1 MMSVL
6 DPDVNMLRTTTALL
20 GGAIGGADAMT
31 GFGHDVLSGESAE
44 ARRIARLAQAMMGDE
59 SFLAAGLDPAAGSSF
74 IESRTESLAE
84 AGWQRF
90 QQIEA
95 AGGFGAAIESGF
107 VAGWAHEAA
116 EAREARLRHGEDE
129 SLGATLQPLAG
140 PVPDIL
146 PAHADIR
153 RPAAAVESLRRAAA
167 ATPPR
172 LLILRGEASDA
183 DEKRLRSLLAIAGL
197 AAVTLTAEDA
207 DGIGAARPDWVIGC
221 GIDAF
226 PAGTEAGR
234 FIKAEELMAAPDRIA
249 ALSRLVEA
257 AGGGS

>member
-1 MMSVL
+1 MAHPETVDAL
-6 DPDVNMLRTTTALL
+6 DRKLLRALQRDSTEPISDL
-20 GGAIGGADAMT
+20 AERCG
-31 GFGHDVLSGESAE
+31 LSRSACS
-44 ARRIARLAQAMMGDE
+44 RRIARLAQAIMGDE
-59 SFLAAGLDPAAGSSF
+59 SFLGAGLDPAAGSSF

-95 AGGFGAAIESGF
+95 AGGFGAAIESSF

-116 EAREARLRHGEDE
+116 EAREVRLRRGEDE
-129 SLGATLQPLAG
+129 CLGATLQPLAG

-153 RPAAAVESLRRAAA
+153 RPAAVVESLRRAAA

-172 LLILRGEASDA
+172 LLILRGDASDA
-183 DEKRLRSLLAIAGL
+183 DERNLRSLLAIAGL
-197 AAVTLTAEDA
+197 AAVTLAADDAE
-207 DGIGAARPDWVIGC
+207 GIGAARPDWVIGC
-221 GIDAF
+221 GIDAV
-226 PAGTEAGR
+226 PAGAEAGG
-234 FIKAEELMAAPDRIA
+234 FIKDEELVAAPDRIA
-249 ALSRLVEA
+249 ALWRLVDG